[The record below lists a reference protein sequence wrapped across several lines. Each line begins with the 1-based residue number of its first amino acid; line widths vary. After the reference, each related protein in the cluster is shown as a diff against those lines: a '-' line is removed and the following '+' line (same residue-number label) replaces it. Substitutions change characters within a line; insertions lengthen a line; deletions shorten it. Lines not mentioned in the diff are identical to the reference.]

1 MPILS
6 IVPIIVT
13 FIGVVSFA
21 VLFTILYKTYTHSQI
36 EEIKSGKRDIE
47 IIDEVIR
54 NRDIKVIKRKK
65 TLKIVKTV
73 VYYVA
78 LAIIVPIFI
87 FSLYSKIVN
96 NVLMIGGRNL
106 MVVASPSMSEINE
119 ENKYV
124 KNNKLTNQF
133 DQYDIIYLEKIDD
146 PSMLSQY
153 DVICFKNDKDINII
167 HRIREIKFIDGQV
180 RYVTRGDANKSD
192 DPYSPKF
199 EDVVGRYTGKK
210 IDGIGIFI
218 IFLQS
223 GAGIITI
230 VSLVYCLI
238 MIDRNTEKINKV
250 QRERAKKIGKV
261 IDYSE
266 ETKTNT
272 LTVKYFETIYYK
284 GVAYVF
290 DEQGFVE
297 KKELETPD
305 ENKIT
310 EVAEEDSSETLVTE
324 ENLNLEETADSE
336 KTENLKVVEDLNE
349 KPSLE
354 EENKEGE

>member
-21 VLFTILYKTYTHSQI
+21 VLFTILYKTYANSQI

-54 NRDIKVIKRKK
+54 NRDQKVIKRKK
-65 TLKIVKTV
+65 ILKVVKTV
-73 VYYVA
+73 IYYVA
-78 LAIIVPIFI
+78 LAIVVPLFL

-106 MVVASPSMSEINE
+106 MVVASPSMSVINE
-119 ENKYV
+119 SNKYV
-124 KNNKLTNQF
+124 NENNLTDQF
-133 DQYDIIYLEKIDD
+133 DQYDIIYLEKIVD
-146 PSMLSQY
+146 PSMLSKY

-167 HRIREIKFIDGQV
+167 HRIREIKVIDGEL

-192 DPYSPKF
+192 DSYSPKF

-210 IDGIGIFI
+210 INGIGIFI

-230 VSLVYCLI
+230 ISLVYCLI
-238 MIDRNTEKINKV
+238 MIDRNAEKINKV
-250 QRERAKKIGKV
+250 QRERAKKLGKV

-266 ETKTNT
+266 ETESKA
-272 LTVKYFETIYYK
+272 LTAKYHETIYYK
-284 GVAYVF
+284 GVAYTF
-290 DEQGFVE
+290 DEEGFINKTE
-297 KKELETPD
+297 IETPNN
-305 ENKIT
+305 EEKT
-310 EVAEEDSSETLVTE
+310 SEEPEV
-324 ENLNLEETADSE
+324 LEEPEALE
-336 KTENLKVVEDLNE
+336 EPEV
-349 KPSLE
+349 LE
-354 EENKEGE
+354 EEIKEGE

>member
-1 MPILS
+1 MQFLS
-6 IVPIIVT
+6 IIPIIVT

-21 VLFTILYKTYTHSQI
+21 VLFTILYKTYANSQI

-54 NRDIKVIKRKK
+54 NRDKKVIKRKK
-65 TLKIVKTV
+65 ILKIVKTV
-73 VYYVA
+73 IYYVA
-78 LAIIVPIFI
+78 LAIVVPLFL

-106 MVVASPSMSEINE
+106 MVVASPSMSVINE
-119 ENKYV
+119 SNKYV
-124 KNNKLTNQF
+124 NENNLTNQF
-133 DQYDIIYLEKIDD
+133 DQYDIIYLEKIED
-146 PSMLSQY
+146 PTKLSKY

-167 HRIREIKFIDGQV
+167 HRIRETKVIDGEL

-192 DPYSPKF
+192 DSYSPKF

-230 VSLVYCLI
+230 ISLVYCLI
-238 MIDRNTEKINKV
+238 MIDRNAEKINKV
-250 QRERAKKIGKV
+250 QRERAKKLGKV

-266 ETKTNT
+266 ETESKA
-272 LTVKYFETIYYK
+272 LTAKYHETIYYK
-284 GVAYVF
+284 GVAYTF
-290 DEQGFVE
+290 DEQGF
-297 KKELETPD
+297 
-305 ENKIT
+305 I
-310 EVAEEDSSETLVTE
+310 
-324 ENLNLEETADSE
+324 E
-336 KTENLKVVEDLNE
+336 KTEIETPNNEEKTSEEPEVLEEVEDNTST
-349 KPSLE
+349 KE
-354 EENKEGE
+354 ETKEGE

>member
-1 MPILS
+1 MQFLS
-6 IVPIIVT
+6 IIPIIVT

-21 VLFTILYKTYTHSQI
+21 VLFTILYKTYANSQI

-54 NRDIKVIKRKK
+54 NRDQKVIKRKK
-65 TLKIVKTV
+65 IFKVVKTV
-73 VYYVA
+73 IYYVA
-78 LAIIVPIFI
+78 LAVVVPLFL

-106 MVVASPSMSEINE
+106 MVVASPSMSVINE
-119 ENKYV
+119 SNKYV
-124 KNNKLTNQF
+124 NENNLTDQF
-133 DQYDIIYLEKIDD
+133 DQYDIIYLEKIED
-146 PSMLSQY
+146 PSMLSKY

-167 HRIREIKFIDGQV
+167 HRIREIKVIDGEL

-192 DPYSPKF
+192 DSYSPKF

-230 VSLVYCLI
+230 ISLVYCLI
-238 MIDRNTEKINKV
+238 MIDRNAEKINKV
-250 QRERAKKIGKV
+250 QRERAKKLGKV

-266 ETKTNT
+266 ETESKA
-272 LTVKYFETIYYK
+272 LTAKYHETIYYK
-284 GVAYVF
+284 GVAYTF
-290 DEQGFVE
+290 DEEGFINKTE
-297 KKELETPD
+297 IETPNN
-305 ENKIT
+305 E
-310 EVAEEDSSETLVTE
+310 
-324 ENLNLEETADSE
+324 E
-336 KTENLKVVEDLNE
+336 KTSEEPEV
-349 KPSLE
+349 LE
-354 EENKEGE
+354 EEIKEGE

>member
-1 MPILS
+1 MQFLS
-6 IVPIIVT
+6 IIPIIVT

-21 VLFTILYKTYTHSQI
+21 VLFTILYKTYANSQI

-54 NRDIKVIKRKK
+54 NRDKKVIKRKK
-65 TLKIVKTV
+65 ILKIVKTV
-73 VYYVA
+73 IYYVA
-78 LAIIVPIFI
+78 LAIVVPLFL

-106 MVVASPSMSEINE
+106 MVVASPSMSVINE
-119 ENKYV
+119 SNKYV
-124 KNNKLTNQF
+124 NENNLTNQF
-133 DQYDIIYLEKIDD
+133 DQYDIIYLEKIED
-146 PSMLSQY
+146 PTKLSKY

-167 HRIREIKFIDGQV
+167 HRIRETKVIDGEL

-192 DPYSPKF
+192 DSYSPKF

-230 VSLVYCLI
+230 ISLVYCLI
-238 MIDRNTEKINKV
+238 MIDRNAEKINKV
-250 QRERAKKIGKV
+250 QRERAKKLGTV

-266 ETKTNT
+266 ETESKA
-272 LTVKYFETIYYK
+272 LTAKYHETIYYK
-284 GVAYVF
+284 GVAYTF
-290 DEQGFVE
+290 DEQGF
-297 KKELETPD
+297 
-305 ENKIT
+305 I
-310 EVAEEDSSETLVTE
+310 
-324 ENLNLEETADSE
+324 E
-336 KTENLKVVEDLNE
+336 KTEIETPNNEEKTSEEPEVLEEVEDNTST
-349 KPSLE
+349 KE
-354 EENKEGE
+354 ETKEGE